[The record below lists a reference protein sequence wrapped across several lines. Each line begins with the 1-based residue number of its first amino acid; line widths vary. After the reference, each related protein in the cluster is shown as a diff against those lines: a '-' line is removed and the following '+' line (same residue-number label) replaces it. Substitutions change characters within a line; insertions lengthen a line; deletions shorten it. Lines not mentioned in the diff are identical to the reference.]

1 MDGIADGYE
10 NQLRYA
16 LAFEKFVRGEDV
28 STIEEQLLED
38 GTDLRRARYLNVLHM
53 AALTEFFPQWT
64 PQFIAHCA
72 ASQRQLDSPMHGNAS
87 KLNAHDAWTDPSQD
101 TLTFECFETIGD
113 QYRDAL
119 LRAEELGLVVPD
131 SIDSQRTAL
140 ASLVNGTA
148 SAVDAA
154 ATGSAAAA
162 GAVKEVHL
170 PSQWLPGFWAM
181 LFLGVVVI
189 LHVLVI
195 LLQVWSVSFRC
206 WVWSVSFRCWVR
218 MSRISHARGG
228 AQGLGGA
235 THVRVTPQA
244 THGGGKDLLLPL
256 RTGPLG
262 PFFEYHRRMYVYDAR
277 QNCFIK
283 VRCETTL
290 PASHFREWGGLPSAA
305 AVAHA
310 RTKFGPNRFEMAT
323 PEFWAMYRQQLVSP
337 LTIFQLFCTQLVS
350 PLTIFQLFCTQL
362 VSPLSIFRLFG
373 TQLISPLTIFQLF
386 CMGLWLLDDYWRYS
400 CFNLFMILV
409 FEGTVVLQRLKS
421 IQTLKLKSIQTLKRC
436 RSGFDDQALAVLSLR
451 LEALPSAGMGLDSLP
466 VKVYRAGVW
475 QETTTDELL
484 PGDLFSLRRGA
495 ANGADLV
502 PCDCLLLRG
511 SCVVNE
517 ATLTGESIPQM
528 KEGFVRS
535 AIPDGEKL
543 DLKAG
548 HHKVHALFGGTKLL
562 TAEGHQEAHT
572 GPGEVDLDGEPDET
586 LEEHEVT
593 PDEGC
598 LAYVLRTGFSSSQGK
613 LVRMI
618 EGSTETVR
626 MDTMVRTDTMAKEDS
641 CPTLRLMPVRTDTRD
656 TSLLLLL
663 LLVFA
668 VSASAYVLREG
679 MKEGMKEGNKMSR
692 YQLLLHCMLI
702 ITSVIPP
709 ELPMQMAL
717 AVNSSL
723 LTLMKMHVFCTEP
736 YRIPVDICL
745 FDKTGTLTTDELVAV
760 GVAPPQGMPPPETP
774 EAGQQAP
781 KMVVPMAK
789 APPAAA
795 LVLAGC
801 QSLVVVE
808 GRAAGDPVESAA
820 MKAIRWEVPAGRPN
834 TARPKPEKPNKS
846 AATPASGGS
855 ALAAPA
861 AAAAAAAAPKPG
873 PPINVNGVNVA
884 EIEIQPGSLIQVNGA
899 NVTEIEIQTRHHFSS
914 ALQRMSVVAR
924 SSTTAGSAPSRGSG
938 WVLAK
943 GSPEAVA
950 NLLAPGAKPAD
961 YDKRAAA
968 LAQEGMRVLAL
979 AYRRLTDDGQGMRVL
994 ALAYRRLTDDGQ
1006 VRAACV
1012 DRAVAEQDL
1021 VFAGFVAAVA
1031 EQGLVFAG
1039 FVAFTCRVRRDT
1051 ADVRAACADR
1061 AVAEQGLTF
1070 AGFVAFTCRVRRD
1083 TADVLLALREGG
1095 HSVAM
1100 VTGDALLT
1108 ALHVAKEGAHS
1119 VALVTGDALLM
1130 ALHVAKEGGHSVAMA
1145 TDDALLTTLHVAKD
1159 VGITDTSPPPERAQV
1174 MLGKPAWQ
1182 PPRKTGQILVLE
1194 QQQSTATAGL
1204 VWCNAETGD
1213 AVAPFDSAQVPELAK
1228 THDLAVTGA
1237 ALAAAAALT
1246 DGGEDGADGGED
1258 GAVLPAEALAAI
1270 CVFARMRPDTKE
1282 RVIATLRAHGRVC
1295 LMCGDGANDVGAL
1308 KQAETVLSVTVCL
1321 MCGDGANDVGALKQA
1336 ECLICGDGA
1345 NDVGALKQA
1354 EVGVALLSG
1363 FGDVNTDR
1371 GDSTK
1376 PKLMPITSQAQV
1388 DELRAMTVA
1397 QLRAKLREAGIEPTE
1412 HADVKD
1418 KNDYVRLLVN
1428 HADVKDKNDY
1438 VRLLVHVSRGVAAE
1452 RAALTPAQQREE
1464 LARKRKEQQQQTME
1478 RFQKTVAELE
1488 AKGESFAAVKAAM
1501 LLRKEE
1507 ATRIQTERKKH
1518 GGIEGSASQMAA
1530 LMDGLEEGETPMAS
1544 STVKIGDASVA
1555 APFTSKMPSIR
1566 GCVDIVRQGRC
1577 TLVTSMQMY
1586 QILALNCLI
1595 SAYSLSVLYLDG
1607 VKYGDKQM
1615 TAQGILMS
1623 ASFIAISR
1631 SKPLDRLST
1640 VRPLT
1645 SIFSPALFLSI
1656 LGQFALHL
1664 ATMMISVADAKK
1676 HMPEDYVPDLD
1687 GEFKPNIING
1697 VVFLVGAVQQVSVY
1711 VVKLKGRP
1719 CVSVYVVNLKGR
1731 PFMNGLTENRTLL
1744 WSLAATFALVFM
1756 SASETVPRLN
1766 KWLQLEPFPDSQ
1778 FRAKLLIILALDL
1791 GAALIWDRLMLLIFA
1806 PRILF
1811 ASFEGVTQKDIA
1823 GMMRVL
1829 LIVGAII
1836 YFLANS
1842 EDPDTFY
1849 ARLEEA
1855 QKDIAGMMRV
1865 LLIVGAI
1872 IYFLAN
1878 SEDPDTFYARLE
1890 EAQDPDTFYARLEEV
1905 QDPDTF
1911 YARLEEAAAAAAAA
1925 GEAAPSA
1932 T

>member
-1 MDGIADGYE
+1 ME
-10 NQLRYA
+10 
-16 LAFEKFVRGEDV
+16 
-28 STIEEQLLED
+28 
-38 GTDLRRARYLNVLHM
+38 
-53 AALTEFFPQWT
+53 
-64 PQFIAHCA
+64 
-72 ASQRQLDSPMHGNAS
+72 
-87 KLNAHDAWTDPSQD
+87 
-101 TLTFECFETIGD
+101 
-113 QYRDAL
+113 
-119 LRAEELGLVVPD
+119 
-131 SIDSQRTAL
+131 
-140 ASLVNGTA
+140 
-148 SAVDAA
+148 
-154 ATGSAAAA
+154 
-162 GAVKEVHL
+162 
-170 PSQWLPGFWAM
+170 
-181 LFLGVVVI
+181 
-189 LHVLVI
+189 
-195 LLQVWSVSFRC
+195 
-206 WVWSVSFRCWVR
+206 
-218 MSRISHARGG
+218 
-228 AQGLGGA
+228 
-235 THVRVTPQA
+235 
-244 THGGGKDLLLPL
+244 
-256 RTGPLG
+256 
-262 PFFEYHRRMYVYDAR
+262 
-277 QNCFIK
+277 
-283 VRCETTL
+283 
-290 PASHFREWGGLPSAA
+290 
-305 AVAHA
+305 
-310 RTKFGPNRFEMAT
+310 
-323 PEFWAMYRQQLVSP
+323 
-337 LTIFQLFCTQLVS
+337 
-350 PLTIFQLFCTQL
+350 
-362 VSPLSIFRLFG
+362 
-373 TQLISPLTIFQLF
+373 
-386 CMGLWLLDDYWRYS
+386 
-400 CFNLFMILV
+400 
-409 FEGTVVLQRLKS
+409 
-421 IQTLKLKSIQTLKRC
+421 
-436 RSGFDDQALAVLSLR
+436 
-451 LEALPSAGMGLDSLP
+451 
-466 VKVYRAGVW
+466 
-475 QETTTDELL
+475 
-484 PGDLFSLRRGA
+484 
-495 ANGADLV
+495 
-502 PCDCLLLRG
+502 
-511 SCVVNE
+511 
-517 ATLTGESIPQM
+517 
-528 KEGFVRS
+528 
-535 AIPDGEKL
+535 
-543 DLKAG
+543 
-548 HHKVHALFGGTKLL
+548 
-562 TAEGHQEAHT
+562 
-572 GPGEVDLDGEPDET
+572 
-586 LEEHEVT
+586 
-593 PDEGC
+593 
-598 LAYVLRTGFSSSQGK
+598 
-613 LVRMI
+613 
-618 EGSTETVR
+618 
-626 MDTMVRTDTMAKEDS
+626 
-641 CPTLRLMPVRTDTRD
+641 
-656 TSLLLLL
+656 
-663 LLVFA
+663 
-668 VSASAYVLREG
+668 
-679 MKEGMKEGNKMSR
+679 
-692 YQLLLHCMLI
+692 
-702 ITSVIPP
+702 
-709 ELPMQMAL
+709 
-717 AVNSSL
+717 
-723 LTLMKMHVFCTEP
+723 
-736 YRIPVDICL
+736 
-745 FDKTGTLTTDELVAV
+745 
-760 GVAPPQGMPPPETP
+760 
-774 EAGQQAP
+774 QAP

-834 TARPKPEKPNKS
+834 TARPKPEKPPKS

-884 EIEIQPGSLIQVNGA
+884 
-899 NVTEIEIQTRHHFSS
+899 EIEIQTRHHFSS

-979 AYRRLTDDGQGMRVL
+979 AYRRLTDDGQ
-994 ALAYRRLTDDGQ
+994 
-1006 VRAACV
+1006 
-1012 DRAVAEQDL
+1012 
-1021 VFAGFVAAVA
+1021 
-1031 EQGLVFAG
+1031 
-1039 FVAFTCRVRRDT
+1039 
-1051 ADVRAACADR
+1051 VRAACADR

-1108 ALHVAKEGAHS
+1108 ALHVAKE
-1119 VALVTGDALLM
+1119 
-1130 ALHVAKEGGHSVAMA
+1130 
-1145 TDDALLTTLHVAKD
+1145 

-1213 AVAPFDSAQVPELAK
+1213 AVAPFDAAQVPELAK
-1228 THDLAVTGA
+1228 TNDLAVTGA

-1246 DGGEDGADGGED
+1246 DGGED

-1295 LMCGDGANDVGAL
+1295 LM
-1308 KQAETVLSVTVCL
+1308 
-1321 MCGDGANDVGALKQA
+1321 
-1336 ECLICGDGA
+1336 CGDGA

-1428 HADVKDKNDY
+1428 
-1438 VRLLVHVSRGVAAE
+1438 VSRGVAAD

-1530 LMDGLEEGETPMAS
+1530 LMDGLEEGETPM
-1544 STVKIGDASVA
+1544 VKIGDASVA

-1711 VVKLKGRP
+1711 VV
-1719 CVSVYVVNLKGR
+1719 NLKGR

-1791 GAALIWDRLMLLIFA
+1791 GAALIWDRLMLLFFA

-1855 QKDIAGMMRV
+1855 Q
-1865 LLIVGAI
+1865 
-1872 IYFLAN
+1872 
-1878 SEDPDTFYARLE
+1878 
-1890 EAQDPDTFYARLEEV
+1890 
-1905 QDPDTF
+1905 
-1911 YARLEEAAAAAAAA
+1911 AAAAAAAA
-1925 GEAAPSA
+1925 GEAAPTA